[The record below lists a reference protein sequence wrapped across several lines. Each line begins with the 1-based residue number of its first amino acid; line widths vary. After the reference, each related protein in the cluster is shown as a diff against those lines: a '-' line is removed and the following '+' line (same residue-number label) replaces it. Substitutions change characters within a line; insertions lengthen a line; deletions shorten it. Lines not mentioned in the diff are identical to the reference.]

1 MNWKN
6 GNMKVNKKRVNTL
19 SPYEIPIN
27 IDIDLIVP
35 DKQDFVC
42 KGEIE
47 LSKTEIKNMM
57 IERLSA
63 KKEE

>member
-1 MNWKN
+1 MVMRKFKGTLVLNWKN
-6 GNMKVNKKRVNTL
+6 G
-19 SPYEIPIN
+19 EIPIN